1 VPAVTNSL
9 KHVYGSSGLMRGT
22 SAMLNLNQW
31 EGFDCPSCAWPDPE
45 DHRSA
50 FEFCENGAKAIA
62 SETTKKRVT
71 PEFFAQF
78 GLSEIAKM
86 SDFEM
91 DQAGR
96 ITQPVILR
104 PGAQHYEAISWSD
117 AFAVN

>member
-1 VPAVTNSL
+1 
-9 KHVYGSSGLMRGT
+9 
-22 SAMLNLNQW
+22 
-31 EGFDCPSCAWPDPE
+31 
-45 DHRSA
+45 
-50 FEFCENGAKAIA
+50 
-62 SETTKKRVT
+62 VT